1 MLVFVLA
8 IATGKDSKS
17 GFTMHLLR
25 AESPGPS
32 VGKLVPRMKDT
43 TRILYL
49 IYIMLTAL
57 DFAFLMFGDMPAFDA
72 MCTAFGT
79 AGTGGF
85 GIKNTSLAGY
95 SPYIQNVT
103 TVFMFLFG
111 VNFTCYYMLAI
122 RKVKSVFKDEEF
134 RLYIGVAISS
144 IIIIA
149 FNIRGFYNTVGETA
163 RHAAFQVSTVMT
175 TTGFATAD
183 FDTWPALSKTI
194 LFVLM
199 ILGASAGST
208 GGGFKCGRLLL
219 IFKSLRRS
227 ISKIMHPEKVYII
240 RNNGEAVDE
249 KTIAA
254 THGYLVAYVVII
266 IVSFLLVS
274 IDGKS
279 METNLSSVIA
289 CFNNIGP
296 GFDGVGATCNY
307 AHFGILS
314 KLVLIVDMLA
324 GRLEIFPILVLL
336 SRNTWKKK

>member
-1 MLVFVLA
+1 
-8 IATGKDSKS
+8 
-17 GFTMHLLR
+17 
-25 AESPGPS
+25 
-32 VGKLVPRMKDT
+32 
-43 TRILYL
+43 
-49 IYIMLTAL
+49 
-57 DFAFLMFGDMPAFDA
+57 
-72 MCTAFGT
+72 
-79 AGTGGF
+79 
-85 GIKNTSLAGY
+85 
-95 SPYIQNVT
+95 
-103 TVFMFLFG
+103 MFLFG